1 MFVLSL
7 GCFVVVDSSILGLFA
22 HDDLVSLVAV
32 SYLASVP
39 HN

>member
-7 GCFVVVDSSILGLFA
+7 GCFVVDSSILGLFA
-22 HDDLVSLVAV
+22 HDDHVSLVAV